1 MIETIILVVFVLGY
15 LAIAFE
21 HTLKLDKLIPALIM
35 MAVMW
40 GLISY
45 FDLTVFEIDTKNK
58 ELIPEKLKYV
68 MNYFLGHTA
77 EILVFLIGAMTI
89 VETIDFFNGFATIK
103 RLIKTKSKVKIL
115 WIICSLAFV
124 LSAIIDNLTAT
135 IVLITILQKLVTE
148 KNLKLW
154 YAGMIIVAANAGGA
168 WSPIGDITTTML
180 WIGNKVS
187 IVALIKF
194 LIIPSLVCMILP
206 TFIASNYK
214 IFQGEIQPTKTN
226 DTENPYGSKILIIG
240 LLSIVFVPIFKII
253 TDLPPYVGMM
263 LSLAVVST
271 IAEFFNY
278 SLKSSNNHDANS
290 PRIDFDSS
298 HHSPVHHALTK
309 IEMPSILFF
318 LGILMAVGALEALG
332 IVFGV
337 GQFLVSSFENVDWVL
352 FGGLDIVVF
361 VLGFLSAAIDNVPLV
376 AASMG
381 MFGEAIDNPLWHGIA
396 YAAGT
401 GGSMVI
407 IGSAAGVVAMGMEKI
422 DFIWYLKKIAFL
434 AFVGYLAGFLV
445 FIFLRDYVLM

>member
-1 MIETIILVVFVLGY
+1 MIEVIIITVFVLGY
-15 LAIAFE
+15 LGIAFE
-21 HTLKLDKLIPALIM
+21 HSLKIDKLIPALIM
-35 MAVMW
+35 MALMW

-58 ELIPEKLKYV
+58 VLMPDKLKYV
-68 MNYFLGHTA
+68 LNYFLGHTA

-89 VETIDFFNGFATIK
+89 VETVDFFNGFATIK
-103 RLIKTKSKVKIL
+103 RLIKTKNKVKIL
-115 WIICSLAFV
+115 WIICFLAFI

-135 IVLITILQKLVTE
+135 IVLITILQKLVTD

-180 WIGNKVS
+180 WIGEKVS
-187 IVALIKF
+187 IGALIKY
-194 LIIPSLVCMILP
+194 LIIPSLVCMIIP
-206 TFIASNYK
+206 TYVASKYNVFK
-214 IFQGEIQPTKTN
+214 GEITPPEKIES
-226 DTENPYGSKILIIG
+226 ENPYGFKILIIG
-240 LLSIVFVPIFKII
+240 LSSIVFVPVFKIF
-253 TDLPPYVGMM
+253 TGLPPYVGMM
-263 LSLAVVST
+263 LSLAVVAT
-271 IAEFFNY
+271 IAEFYNN
-278 SLKSSNNHDANS
+278 SLLKTSSVNTT
-290 PRIDFDSS
+290 
-298 HHSPVHHALTK
+298 HHSPIHYALTK

-337 GQFLVSSFENVDWVL
+337 GQWLVTTFENVDWVI
-352 FGGLDIVVF
+352 FEGLDIVVF

-381 MFGEAIDNPLWHGIA
+381 MFGESMDNPLWHGIA

-422 DFIWYLKKIAFL
+422 DFMWYLKKIAFL
-434 AFVGYLAGFLV
+434 AFIGYLAGFIT
-445 FIFLRDYVLM
+445 FILLRDFVL

>member
-1 MIETIILVVFVLGY
+1 MLETIIIIVFVLGY
-15 LAIAFE
+15 LGIAFE
-21 HTLKLDKLIPALIM
+21 HSLKIDKLIPALIM

-40 GLISY
+40 GIISY
-45 FDLTVFEIDTKNK
+45 FDMTVFEIDTKNK
-58 ELIPEKLKYV
+58 ELIPYKLKSV

-77 EILVFLIGAMTI
+77 EILIFLIGAMTI
-89 VETIDFFNGFATIK
+89 VETIDFFNGFSTIK
-103 RLIKTKSKVKIL
+103 KLIKTKSKVNIL
-115 WIICSLAFV
+115 WIICFLAFI

-135 IVLITILQKLVTE
+135 IVLITILQKLVQDRT
-148 KNLKLW
+148 LKLW

-180 WIGNKVS
+180 WIGEKVS
-187 IVALIKF
+187 IVALIKY
-194 LIIPSLVCMILP
+194 LIIPSLVCMIIP
-206 TFIASNYK
+206 TYVASKYK
-214 IFQGEIQPTKTN
+214 IFQGEIVPPKSSEK
-226 DTENPYGSKILIIG
+226 ENPYGSLILKIG
-240 LLSIVFVPIFKII
+240 LISIVFVPAFKIF
-253 TDLPPYVGMM
+253 TGLPPYVGMM
-263 LSLAVVST
+263 LSLAVVAT

-278 SLKSSNNHDANS
+278 KLISAESNSN
-290 PRIDFDSS
+290 IV

-337 GQFLVSSFENVDWVL
+337 GQWMVSTFENVDWVI

-381 MFGEAIDNPLWHGIA
+381 MFGEGIDDPLWHGIA

-401 GGSMVI
+401 GGSMII

-422 DFIWYLKKIAFL
+422 DFLWYLKKIAFL
-434 AFVGYLAGFLV
+434 AFIGYISGFIT
-445 FIFLRDYVLM
+445 FILLRDFVLS

>member
-1 MIETIILVVFVLGY
+1 MLETIIIIVFVLGY
-15 LAIAFE
+15 LGIAFE
-21 HTLKLDKLIPALIM
+21 HSLKVDKLIPALIM

-40 GLISY
+40 GIISY
-45 FDLTVFEIDTKNK
+45 FDMTVFEIDTKNK
-58 ELIPEKLKYV
+58 ELMPYKLKSV

-77 EILVFLIGAMTI
+77 EILIFLIGAMTI
-89 VETIDFFNGFATIK
+89 VETIDFFNGFKTIK
-103 RLIKTKSKVKIL
+103 KLIKTKSKVKIL
-115 WIICSLAFV
+115 RIICFLAFI

-135 IVLITILQKLVTE
+135 IVLVTILQKLVKDRT
-148 KNLKLW
+148 LKLW

-180 WIGNKVS
+180 WIGEKVS

-194 LIIPSLVCMILP
+194 LIIPSLVCMIIP
-206 TFIASNYK
+206 TYVASRYK
-214 IFQGEIQPTKTN
+214 VFQGEIDPPKNTEK
-226 DTENPYGSKILIIG
+226 ENPYGSLILKIG
-240 LLSIVFVPIFKII
+240 LISIVFVPAFKIF
-253 TDLPPYVGMM
+253 TGLPPYVGMM
-263 LSLAVVST
+263 LSLAVVAT
-271 IAEFFNY
+271 IAEFLNN
-278 SLKSSNNHDANS
+278 SLSSMK
-290 PRIDFDSS
+290 FDSGHS
-298 HHSPVHHALTK
+298 HHSPIHYALTK

-337 GQFLVSSFENVDWVL
+337 GQWMVSTFENVDWVI

-381 MFGEAIDNPLWHGIA
+381 MFGEAVDDPLWHGIA

-401 GGSMVI
+401 GGSMII

-422 DFIWYLKKIAFL
+422 DFMWYLKKIAFL
-434 AFVGYLAGFLV
+434 AFIGYIAGFMT
-445 FIFLRDYVLM
+445 FILLRDFVLI

>member
-68 MNYFLGHTA
+68 LNYFLGHTA

-115 WIICSLAFV
+115 WIICSLSFV

-135 IVLITILQKLVTE
+135 IVLITILQKLVTD

-187 IVALIKF
+187 IGALIKF

-206 TFIASNYK
+206 TFIASKYK
-214 IFQGEIQPTKTN
+214 VFQGEIQPPKTN
-226 DTENPYGSKILIIG
+226 DSENPFGSKILIIG
-240 LLSIVFVPIFKII
+240 LSSIVFVPIFKII

-263 LSLAVVST
+263 LSLAVVSI
-271 IAEFFNY
+271 IAESFNAKLAGP
-278 SLKSSNNHDANS
+278 SDGHNS
-290 PRIDFDSS
+290 PI
-298 HHSPVHHALTK
+298 HHALTK

-337 GQFLVSSFENVDWVL
+337 GQWLVSTFENVDWVL

-422 DFIWYLKKIAFL
+422 DFMWYLKKITFL

-445 FIFLRDYVLM
+445 FILLRDYVLM

>member
-58 ELIPEKLKYV
+58 ELIPEKLKYIL
-68 MNYFLGHTA
+68 NYFLGHTA

-135 IVLITILQKLVTE
+135 IVLITILQKLVTD

-187 IVALIKF
+187 IGALIKF

-206 TFIASNYK
+206 TFIASKYK
-214 IFQGEIQPTKTN
+214 VFQGEIQPPKTN
-226 DTENPYGSKILIIG
+226 DTENPFGSKILIIG
-240 LLSIVFVPIFKII
+240 LSSIVFVPIFKII

-263 LSLAVVST
+263 LSLAVVSI
-271 IAEFFNY
+271 IAESFNAKLAGP
-278 SLKSSNNHDANS
+278 SDG
-290 PRIDFDSS
+290 
-298 HHSPVHHALTK
+298 HHSPIHHALTK

-337 GQFLVSSFENVDWVL
+337 GQWLVSTFENVDWVL

-422 DFIWYLKKIAFL
+422 DFMWYLKKIAFL

-445 FIFLRDYVLM
+445 FILLRDYVLM

>member
-68 MNYFLGHTA
+68 LNYFLGHTA

-135 IVLITILQKLVTE
+135 IVLITILQKLVTD

-187 IVALIKF
+187 IGALIKF

-206 TFIASNYK
+206 TFIASKYK
-214 IFQGEIQPTKTN
+214 VFQGEIQPPKTN
-226 DTENPYGSKILIIG
+226 DTENPFGSKILIIG
-240 LLSIVFVPIFKII
+240 LSSIVFVPIFKII

-263 LSLAVVST
+263 LSLAVVSI
-271 IAEFFNY
+271 IAESFNAKLAGP
-278 SLKSSNNHDANS
+278 SDG
-290 PRIDFDSS
+290 
-298 HHSPVHHALTK
+298 HHSPIHHALTK

-337 GQFLVSSFENVDWVL
+337 GQWLVSTFENVDWVL

-422 DFIWYLKKIAFL
+422 DFMWYLKKIAFL

-445 FIFLRDYVLM
+445 FILLRDYILM

>member
-1 MIETIILVVFVLGY
+1 MLETIIIIVFVLGY
-15 LAIAFE
+15 LGIAFE
-21 HTLKLDKLIPALIM
+21 HSLKIDKLIPALIM

-40 GLISY
+40 GIISY
-45 FDLTVFEIDTKNK
+45 FDMTVFEIDTKNK
-58 ELIPEKLKYV
+58 ELIPYKLKSV

-77 EILVFLIGAMTI
+77 EILIFLIGAMTI
-89 VETIDFFNGFATIK
+89 VETIDFFNGFSTIK
-103 RLIKTKSKVKIL
+103 KLIKTKSKGRIL
-115 WIICSLAFV
+115 WIICFLAFI

-135 IVLITILQKLVTE
+135 IVLITILQKLVKDRT
-148 KNLKLW
+148 LKLW

-180 WIGNKVS
+180 WIGEKVS
-187 IVALIKF
+187 IVALIKY
-194 LIIPSLVCMILP
+194 LIIPSLVCMIIP
-206 TFIASNYK
+206 TYVASKYK
-214 IFQGEIQPTKTN
+214 IFQGEIVPPKSSEK
-226 DTENPYGSKILIIG
+226 ENPYGSLILKIG
-240 LLSIVFVPIFKII
+240 LISIVFVPAFKIF
-253 TDLPPYVGMM
+253 TGLPPYVGMM
-263 LSLAVVST
+263 LSLAVVAT

-278 SLKSSNNHDANS
+278 KLISTESNSNAV
-290 PRIDFDSS
+290 

-337 GQFLVSSFENVDWVL
+337 GQWMVSTFENVDWVI

-381 MFGEAIDNPLWHGIA
+381 MFGEAVDDPLWHGIA

-401 GGSMVI
+401 GGSMII

-422 DFIWYLKKIAFL
+422 DFLWYLKKIAFL
-434 AFVGYLAGFLV
+434 AFIGYIAGFLT
-445 FIFLRDYVLM
+445 FILLRDFVLV

>member
-68 MNYFLGHTA
+68 LNYFLGHTA

-135 IVLITILQKLVTE
+135 IVLITILQKLVTD

-187 IVALIKF
+187 IGALIKF

-206 TFIASNYK
+206 AFIASKYK
-214 IFQGEIQPTKTN
+214 VFQGEIQPPKTN
-226 DTENPYGSKILIIG
+226 DTENPFGSKILIIG
-240 LLSIVFVPIFKII
+240 LSSIVFVPIFKII

-263 LSLAVVST
+263 LSLAVVSI
-271 IAEFFNY
+271 IAESFNAKLAGP
-278 SLKSSNNHDANS
+278 SDG
-290 PRIDFDSS
+290 
-298 HHSPVHHALTK
+298 HHSPIHHALTK

-337 GQFLVSSFENVDWVL
+337 GQWLVSTFENVDWVL

-422 DFIWYLKKIAFL
+422 DFMWYLKKIAFL

-445 FIFLRDYVLM
+445 FILLRDYVLM

>member
-68 MNYFLGHTA
+68 LNYFLGHTA

-135 IVLITILQKLVTE
+135 IVLITILQKLVTD

-187 IVALIKF
+187 IGALIKF

-206 TFIASNYK
+206 TFIASKYK
-214 IFQGEIQPTKTN
+214 VFQGEIQPPKTN
-226 DTENPYGSKILIIG
+226 DTENPFGSKILIIG
-240 LLSIVFVPIFKII
+240 LSSIVFVPIFKII

-263 LSLAVVST
+263 LSLAVVSI
-271 IAEFFNY
+271 IAESFNAKLAGP
-278 SLKSSNNHDANS
+278 SDG
-290 PRIDFDSS
+290 
-298 HHSPVHHALTK
+298 HHSPIHHALTK

-337 GQFLVSSFENVDWVL
+337 GQWLVSTFENVDWVL

-422 DFIWYLKKIAFL
+422 DFMWYLKKIAFL

-445 FIFLRDYVLM
+445 FILLRDYVLM

>member
-1 MIETIILVVFVLGY
+1 MSLELIIIIVFVLGY
-15 LAIAFE
+15 LGIAFE
-21 HTLKLDKLIPALIM
+21 HSLKIDKLIPALIM

-40 GLISY
+40 GIISY
-45 FDLTVFEIDTKNK
+45 FDMTVFEIDTKNK
-58 ELIPEKLKYV
+58 DLIPYKLKSV

-77 EILVFLIGAMTI
+77 EILIFLIGAMTI
-89 VETIDFFNGFATIK
+89 VETVDFFNGFSTIK
-103 RLIKTKSKVKIL
+103 RLIKTKSKVRIL
-115 WIICSLAFV
+115 WIICFLAFI

-135 IVLITILQKLVTE
+135 IVLITILQKLVQDRT
-148 KNLKLW
+148 LKLW

-180 WIGNKVS
+180 WIGEKVS
-187 IVALIKF
+187 IVALIKY
-194 LIIPSLVCMILP
+194 LIIPSLVCMIIP
-206 TFIASNYK
+206 TYVASKYK
-214 IFQGEIQPTKTN
+214 IFQGEIVPPKSSEK
-226 DTENPYGSKILIIG
+226 ENPYGSLILKIG
-240 LLSIVFVPIFKII
+240 LISIVFVPAFKIF
-253 TDLPPYVGMM
+253 TGLPPYVGMM
-263 LSLAVVST
+263 LSLAVVAT

-278 SLKSSNNHDANS
+278 KLISAGSNSN
-290 PRIDFDSS
+290 IV

-337 GQFLVSSFENVDWVL
+337 GQWMVSTFENVDWVI

-361 VLGFLSAAIDNVPLV
+361 ILGFLSAAIDNVPLV

-381 MFGEAIDNPLWHGIA
+381 MFGEAIDDPLWHGIA

-401 GGSMVI
+401 GGSMII

-422 DFIWYLKKIAFL
+422 DFLWYLKKIAFL
-434 AFVGYLAGFLV
+434 AFIGYIAGFIT
-445 FIFLRDYVLM
+445 FILLRDFVII

>member
-1 MIETIILVVFVLGY
+1 MSLEIIIIIVFVLGY
-15 LAIAFE
+15 LGIAFE
-21 HTLKLDKLIPALIM
+21 HSLKIDKLIPALIM

-40 GLISY
+40 GIISY
-45 FDLTVFEIDTKNK
+45 FDMTVFEIDTKNK
-58 ELIPEKLKYV
+58 DLIPYKLKSV

-77 EILVFLIGAMTI
+77 EILIFLIGAMTI
-89 VETIDFFNGFATIK
+89 VETVDFFNGFSTIK
-103 RLIKTKSKVKIL
+103 RLIKTKSKVRIL
-115 WIICSLAFV
+115 WIICFLAFI

-135 IVLITILQKLVTE
+135 IVLITILQKLVQDRT
-148 KNLKLW
+148 LKLW

-180 WIGNKVS
+180 WIGEKVS
-187 IVALIKF
+187 IVALIKY
-194 LIIPSLVCMILP
+194 LIIPSLVCMIIP
-206 TFIASNYK
+206 TYVASKYK
-214 IFQGEIQPTKTN
+214 IFQGEIVSPKSSEK
-226 DTENPYGSKILIIG
+226 ENPYGSLILKIG
-240 LLSIVFVPIFKII
+240 LISIVFVPVFKIF
-253 TDLPPYVGMM
+253 TGLPPYVGMM
-263 LSLAVVST
+263 LSLAVVAT

-278 SLKSSNNHDANS
+278 KLISAGSNSN
-290 PRIDFDSS
+290 IV

-337 GQFLVSSFENVDWVL
+337 GQWMVSTFENVDWVI

-361 VLGFLSAAIDNVPLV
+361 ILGFLSAAIDNVPLV

-381 MFGEAIDNPLWHGIA
+381 MFGEAIDDPLWHGIA

-401 GGSMVI
+401 GGSMII

-422 DFIWYLKKIAFL
+422 DFLWYLKKIAFL
-434 AFVGYLAGFLV
+434 AFIGYIAGFIT
-445 FIFLRDYVLM
+445 FILLRDFVLI

>member
-68 MNYFLGHTA
+68 LNYFLGHTA

-89 VETIDFFNGFATIK
+89 VETIDFFDGFATIK

-135 IVLITILQKLVTE
+135 IVLITILQKLVTD

-154 YAGMIIVAANAGGA
+154 YAGMIIIAANAGGA

-187 IVALIKF
+187 IGALIKF

-206 TFIASNYK
+206 TFIASKYK
-214 IFQGEIQPTKTN
+214 VFQGEIQPPKTN
-226 DTENPYGSKILIIG
+226 DTENPFGSKILIIG
-240 LLSIVFVPIFKII
+240 LSSIVFVPIFKII

-263 LSLAVVST
+263 LSLAVVSI
-271 IAEFFNY
+271 IAESFNAKLAGP
-278 SLKSSNNHDANS
+278 SDG
-290 PRIDFDSS
+290 
-298 HHSPVHHALTK
+298 HHSPIHHALTK

-337 GQFLVSSFENVDWVL
+337 GQWLVSTFENVDWVL

-422 DFIWYLKKIAFL
+422 DFMWYLKKIAFL

-445 FIFLRDYVLM
+445 FILLRDYVLM

>member
-1 MIETIILVVFVLGY
+1 
-15 LAIAFE
+15 
-21 HTLKLDKLIPALIM
+21 LIQ
-35 MAVMW
+35 
-40 GLISY
+40 
-45 FDLTVFEIDTKNK
+45 KNK

-68 MNYFLGHTA
+68 LNYFLGHTA

-135 IVLITILQKLVTE
+135 IVLITILQKLVTD

-187 IVALIKF
+187 IGALIKF

-206 TFIASNYK
+206 TFIASKYK
-214 IFQGEIQPTKTN
+214 VFQGEIQPPKTN
-226 DTENPYGSKILIIG
+226 DNENPFGSKILIIG
-240 LLSIVFVPIFKII
+240 LSSIVFVPIFKII

-263 LSLAVVST
+263 LSLAVVSI
-271 IAEFFNY
+271 IAESFNAKLAGP
-278 SLKSSNNHDANS
+278 SDG
-290 PRIDFDSS
+290 
-298 HHSPVHHALTK
+298 HHSPIHHALTK

-337 GQFLVSSFENVDWVL
+337 GQWLVSTFENVDWVL

-422 DFIWYLKKIAFL
+422 DFMWYLKKITFL

-445 FIFLRDYVLM
+445 FILLRDFVLM

>member
-68 MNYFLGHTA
+68 LNYFLGHTA

-187 IVALIKF
+187 IGALIKF
-194 LIIPSLVCMILP
+194 LIIPSIVCMIIP
-206 TFIASNYK
+206 TYIASKYK
-214 IFQGEIQPTKTN
+214 VFQGEIQPPKTN
-226 DTENPYGSKILIIG
+226 DTENPFGSKILIIG
-240 LLSIVFVPIFKII
+240 LSSIVFVPIFKII

-263 LSLAVVST
+263 LSLAVVSI
-271 IAEFFNY
+271 IAESFNAKLAVP
-278 SLKSSNNHDANS
+278 SDG
-290 PRIDFDSS
+290 
-298 HHSPVHHALTK
+298 HHSPIHHALTK

-337 GQFLVSSFENVDWVL
+337 GQWLVSTFENVDWVL

-422 DFIWYLKKIAFL
+422 DFMWYLKKIAFL

-445 FIFLRDYVLM
+445 FILLRDYVLM

>member
-1 MIETIILVVFVLGY
+1 MLESIIIIVFVLGY
-15 LAIAFE
+15 LGIAFE
-21 HTLKLDKLIPALIM
+21 HSLKIDKLIPALIM

-40 GLISY
+40 GIISY
-45 FDLTVFEIDTKNK
+45 FDMTVFEIDTKNK
-58 ELIPEKLKYV
+58 ELIPYKLKSV

-77 EILVFLIGAMTI
+77 EILIFLIGAMTI
-89 VETIDFFNGFATIK
+89 VETIDFFNGFSTIK
-103 RLIKTKSKVKIL
+103 KLIKTKSKVNIL
-115 WIICSLAFV
+115 WIICFLAFI

-135 IVLITILQKLVTE
+135 IVLITILQKLVQDRT
-148 KNLKLW
+148 LKLW

-180 WIGNKVS
+180 WIGEKVS

-194 LIIPSLVCMILP
+194 LIIPSLVCMIIP
-206 TFIASNYK
+206 TYVASKYK
-214 IFQGEIQPTKTN
+214 IFQGEIVPPKSSEK
-226 DTENPYGSKILIIG
+226 ENPYGSLILKIG
-240 LLSIVFVPIFKII
+240 LISIVFVPAFKIF
-253 TDLPPYVGMM
+253 TGLPPYVGMM
-263 LSLAVVST
+263 LSLAVVAT

-278 SLKSSNNHDANS
+278 KLISAESNSN
-290 PRIDFDSS
+290 IV

-337 GQFLVSSFENVDWVL
+337 GQWMVSTFENVDWVI

-381 MFGEAIDNPLWHGIA
+381 MFGEGIDDPLWHGIA

-401 GGSMVI
+401 GGSMII

-422 DFIWYLKKIAFL
+422 DFLWYLKKIAFL
-434 AFVGYLAGFLV
+434 AFIGYISGFIT
-445 FIFLRDYVLM
+445 FILLRDFVLI

>member
-1 MIETIILVVFVLGY
+1 MIETVILVVFVLGY

-68 MNYFLGHTA
+68 LNYFLGHTA

-135 IVLITILQKLVTE
+135 IVLITILQKLVTD

-154 YAGMIIVAANAGGA
+154 YAGMIIVSANAGGA

-187 IVALIKF
+187 IGALIKF
-194 LIIPSLVCMILP
+194 LIVPSLVCMILP
-206 TFIASNYK
+206 TFIASKYK
-214 IFQGEIQPTKTN
+214 VFQGEIQPPKIN
-226 DTENPYGSKILIIG
+226 DTENPFGSKILIIG
-240 LLSIVFVPIFKII
+240 LSSIVFVPIFKII

-263 LSLAVVST
+263 LSLAVVSI
-271 IAEFFNY
+271 IAESFNAKLAGP
-278 SLKSSNNHDANS
+278 SDG
-290 PRIDFDSS
+290 
-298 HHSPVHHALTK
+298 HHSPIHHALTK

-337 GQFLVSSFENVDWVL
+337 GQWLVSTFENVDWVL

-422 DFIWYLKKIAFL
+422 DFMWYLKKIAFL

-445 FIFLRDYVLM
+445 FILLRDYVLM

>member
-68 MNYFLGHTA
+68 LNYFLGHTA

-135 IVLITILQKLVTE
+135 IVLITILQKLVTD

-154 YAGMIIVAANAGGA
+154 YAGMIIVSANAGGA

-187 IVALIKF
+187 IGALIKF
-194 LIIPSLVCMILP
+194 LIVPSLVCMILP
-206 TFIASNYK
+206 TFIASKYK
-214 IFQGEIQPTKTN
+214 VFQGEIQPPKIN
-226 DTENPYGSKILIIG
+226 DTENPFGSKILIIG
-240 LLSIVFVPIFKII
+240 LSSIVFVPIFKII

-263 LSLAVVST
+263 LSLAVVSI
-271 IAEFFNY
+271 IAESFNAKLAGP
-278 SLKSSNNHDANS
+278 SDG
-290 PRIDFDSS
+290 
-298 HHSPVHHALTK
+298 HHSPIHHALTK

-318 LGILMAVGALEALG
+318 LGILMAVGSLEALG

-337 GQFLVSSFENVDWVL
+337 GQWLVSTFENVDWVL

-422 DFIWYLKKIAFL
+422 DFMWYLKKIAFL

-445 FIFLRDYVLM
+445 FILLRDYVLM

>member
-1 MIETIILVVFVLGY
+1 MLETIVIIVFVLGY
-15 LAIAFE
+15 LGIAFE
-21 HTLKLDKLIPALIM
+21 HSLKVDKLIPALIM

-40 GLISY
+40 GIISY
-45 FDLTVFEIDTKNK
+45 FDMTVFEIDTKNK
-58 ELIPEKLKYV
+58 ELMPYKLKSV

-77 EILVFLIGAMTI
+77 EILIFLIGAMTI
-89 VETIDFFNGFATIK
+89 VETIDFFNGFKTIK
-103 RLIKTKSKVKIL
+103 KLIKTKSKVKIL
-115 WIICSLAFV
+115 WIICFLAFI

-135 IVLITILQKLVTE
+135 IVLVTILQKLVKDRT
-148 KNLKLW
+148 LKLW

-180 WIGNKVS
+180 WIGEKVS

-194 LIIPSLVCMILP
+194 LIIPSLVCMIIP
-206 TFIASNYK
+206 TYVASRYK
-214 IFQGEIQPTKTN
+214 VFQGEIDPPKNTEK
-226 DTENPYGSKILIIG
+226 ENPYGSLILKIG
-240 LLSIVFVPIFKII
+240 LISIVFVPAFKIF
-253 TDLPPYVGMM
+253 TGLPPYVGMM
-263 LSLAVVST
+263 LSLAVVAT
-271 IAEFFNY
+271 IAEFLNN
-278 SLKSSNNHDANS
+278 SLSSMKY
-290 PRIDFDSS
+290 DSGHS
-298 HHSPVHHALTK
+298 QHSPIHYALTK

-337 GQFLVSSFENVDWVL
+337 GQWMVSTFENVDWVI

-381 MFGEAIDNPLWHGIA
+381 MFGEAVDDPLWHGIA

-401 GGSMVI
+401 GGSMII

-422 DFIWYLKKIAFL
+422 DFMWYLKKIAFL
-434 AFVGYLAGFLV
+434 AFIGYIAGFMT
-445 FIFLRDYVLM
+445 FILLRDFVLI

>member
-68 MNYFLGHTA
+68 LNYFLGHTA

-135 IVLITILQKLVTE
+135 IVLITILQKLVTD

-187 IVALIKF
+187 IGALIKF

-206 TFIASNYK
+206 TFIASKYK
-214 IFQGEIQPTKTN
+214 VFQGEIQPPKTN
-226 DTENPYGSKILIIG
+226 DNENPFGSKILIIG
-240 LLSIVFVPIFKII
+240 LSSIVFVPIFKII

-263 LSLAVVST
+263 LSLAVVSI
-271 IAEFFNY
+271 IAESFNAKLAGP
-278 SLKSSNNHDANS
+278 SDG
-290 PRIDFDSS
+290 
-298 HHSPVHHALTK
+298 HHSPIHHALTK

-337 GQFLVSSFENVDWVL
+337 GQWLVSTFENVNWVL

-422 DFIWYLKKIAFL
+422 DFMWYLKKIAFL

-445 FIFLRDYVLM
+445 FILLRDYVLM

>member
-1 MIETIILVVFVLGY
+1 MLESIIIIVFVLGY
-15 LAIAFE
+15 LGIAFE
-21 HTLKLDKLIPALIM
+21 HSLKIDKLIPALIM

-40 GLISY
+40 GIISY
-45 FDLTVFEIDTKNK
+45 FDMTVFEIDTKNK
-58 ELIPEKLKYV
+58 ELIPYKLKSV

-77 EILVFLIGAMTI
+77 EILIFLIGAMTI
-89 VETIDFFNGFATIK
+89 VETIDFFNGFSTIK
-103 RLIKTKSKVKIL
+103 KLIKTKSKVNIL
-115 WIICSLAFV
+115 WIICFLAFI

-135 IVLITILQKLVTE
+135 IVLITILQKLVQDRT
-148 KNLKLW
+148 LKLW

-180 WIGNKVS
+180 WIGDKVS
-187 IVALIKF
+187 IVALIKY
-194 LIIPSLVCMILP
+194 LIIPSLVCMIIP
-206 TFIASNYK
+206 TYVASKYK
-214 IFQGEIQPTKTN
+214 IFQGDIVPPKSSEK
-226 DTENPYGSKILIIG
+226 ENPYGSLILKIG
-240 LLSIVFVPIFKII
+240 LISIVFVPAFKIF
-253 TDLPPYVGMM
+253 TGLPPYVGMM
-263 LSLAVVST
+263 LSLAVVAT

-278 SLKSSNNHDANS
+278 KLISAESNSN
-290 PRIDFDSS
+290 IV

-337 GQFLVSSFENVDWVL
+337 GQWMVSTFENVDWVI

-381 MFGEAIDNPLWHGIA
+381 MFGEGIDDPLWHGIA

-401 GGSMVI
+401 GGSMII

-422 DFIWYLKKIAFL
+422 DFLWYLKKIAFL
-434 AFVGYLAGFLV
+434 AFIGYISGFIT
-445 FIFLRDYVLM
+445 FILLRDFVLI

>member
-1 MIETIILVVFVLGY
+1 
-15 LAIAFE
+15 
-21 HTLKLDKLIPALIM
+21 M

-40 GLISY
+40 GIISY
-45 FDLTVFEIDTKNK
+45 FDMTVFEIDTKNK
-58 ELIPEKLKYV
+58 ELIPYKLKSV

-77 EILVFLIGAMTI
+77 EILIFLIGAMTI
-89 VETIDFFNGFATIK
+89 VETIDFFNGFSTIK
-103 RLIKTKSKVKIL
+103 KLIKTKSKVNIL
-115 WIICSLAFV
+115 WIICFLAFI

-135 IVLITILQKLVTE
+135 IVLITILQKLVQDRT
-148 KNLKLW
+148 LKLW

-180 WIGNKVS
+180 WIGEKVS

-194 LIIPSLVCMILP
+194 LIIPSLVCMIIP
-206 TFIASNYK
+206 TYVASKYK
-214 IFQGEIQPTKTN
+214 IFQGEIVPPKSLEK
-226 DTENPYGSKILIIG
+226 ENPYGSLILKIG
-240 LLSIVFVPIFKII
+240 LISIVFVPAFKIL
-253 TDLPPYVGMM
+253 TGLPPYVGMM
-263 LSLAVVST
+263 LSLAVVAT

-278 SLKSSNNHDANS
+278 KLISTESNSN
-290 PRIDFDSS
+290 IV

-337 GQFLVSSFENVDWVL
+337 GQWMVSTFENVDWVI

-381 MFGEAIDNPLWHGIA
+381 MFGEGIDDPLWHGIA

-401 GGSMVI
+401 GGSMII

-422 DFIWYLKKIAFL
+422 DFLWYLKKIAFL
-434 AFVGYLAGFLV
+434 AFIGYISGFIT
-445 FIFLRDYVLM
+445 FILLRDFVLI

>member
-1 MIETIILVVFVLGY
+1 MSLEIIIIIVFILGY
-15 LAIAFE
+15 LGIAFE
-21 HTLKLDKLIPALIM
+21 HSLKIDKLIPALIM

-40 GLISY
+40 GIISY
-45 FDLTVFEIDTKNK
+45 FDMTVFEIDTKNK
-58 ELIPEKLKYV
+58 DLIPYKLKSV

-77 EILVFLIGAMTI
+77 EILIFLIGAMTI
-89 VETIDFFNGFATIK
+89 VETVDFFNGFSTIK
-103 RLIKTKSKVKIL
+103 RLIKTKSKVRIL
-115 WIICSLAFV
+115 WIICFLAFI

-135 IVLITILQKLVTE
+135 IVLITILQKLVQDRT
-148 KNLKLW
+148 LKLW

-180 WIGNKVS
+180 WIGEKVS
-187 IVALIKF
+187 IVALIKY
-194 LIIPSLVCMILP
+194 LIIPSLVCMIIP
-206 TFIASNYK
+206 TYVASKYK
-214 IFQGEIQPTKTN
+214 IFQGEIVPPKSSEK
-226 DTENPYGSKILIIG
+226 ENPYGSLILKIG
-240 LLSIVFVPIFKII
+240 LISIVFVPVFKIF
-253 TDLPPYVGMM
+253 TGLPPYVGMM
-263 LSLAVVST
+263 LSLAVVAT

-278 SLKSSNNHDANS
+278 KLISAGSKSN
-290 PRIDFDSS
+290 IV

-337 GQFLVSSFENVDWVL
+337 GQWMVSTFENVDWVI

-361 VLGFLSAAIDNVPLV
+361 ILGFLSAAIDNVPLV

-381 MFGEAIDNPLWHGIA
+381 MFGEAIDDPLWHGIA

-401 GGSMVI
+401 GGSMII

-422 DFIWYLKKIAFL
+422 DFLWYLKKIAFL
-434 AFVGYLAGFLV
+434 AFIGYIAGFIT
-445 FIFLRDYVLM
+445 FILLRDFVLI

>member
-1 MIETIILVVFVLGY
+1 MSLEIIIIIVFVLGY
-15 LAIAFE
+15 LGIAFE
-21 HTLKLDKLIPALIM
+21 HSLKIDKLIPALIM

-40 GLISY
+40 GIISY
-45 FDLTVFEIDTKNK
+45 FDMTVFEIDTKNK
-58 ELIPEKLKYV
+58 DLIPYKLKSV

-77 EILVFLIGAMTI
+77 EILIFLIGAMTI
-89 VETIDFFNGFATIK
+89 VETVDFFNGFSTIK
-103 RLIKTKSKVKIL
+103 RLIKTKSKVRIL
-115 WIICSLAFV
+115 WIICFLAFI

-135 IVLITILQKLVTE
+135 IVLITILQKLVQDRT
-148 KNLKLW
+148 LKLW

-180 WIGNKVS
+180 WIGEKVS
-187 IVALIKF
+187 IVALIKY
-194 LIIPSLVCMILP
+194 LIIPSLVCMIIP
-206 TFIASNYK
+206 TYVASKYK
-214 IFQGEIQPTKTN
+214 IFQGEIVPPKSSEK
-226 DTENPYGSKILIIG
+226 ENPYGSLILKIG
-240 LLSIVFVPIFKII
+240 LTSIVFVPVFKIF
-253 TDLPPYVGMM
+253 TGLPPYVGMM
-263 LSLAVVST
+263 LSLAVVAT

-278 SLKSSNNHDANS
+278 KLISAGSKSN
-290 PRIDFDSS
+290 IV

-337 GQFLVSSFENVDWVL
+337 GQWMVSTFENVDWVI

-361 VLGFLSAAIDNVPLV
+361 ILGFLSAAIDNVPLV

-381 MFGEAIDNPLWHGIA
+381 MFGEAIDDPLWHGIA

-401 GGSMVI
+401 GGSMII

-422 DFIWYLKKIAFL
+422 DFLWYLKKIAFL
-434 AFVGYLAGFLV
+434 AFIGYIAGFIT
-445 FIFLRDYVLM
+445 FILLRDFVLI

>member
-1 MIETIILVVFVLGY
+1 MIEIIIISVFVLGY

-21 HTLKLDKLIPALIM
+21 HSLKIDKLIPALIM

-40 GLISY
+40 GIISY

-58 ELIPEKLKYV
+58 ELMPYKLKSV
-68 MNYFLGHTA
+68 LNYFLGHTA

-89 VETIDFFNGFATIK
+89 VETVDFFNGFATIK
-103 RLIKTKSKVKIL
+103 RLIKTKNKVKIL
-115 WIICSLAFV
+115 WIICFLAFI

-135 IVLITILQKLVTE
+135 IVLITILQKLVTD

-180 WIGNKVS
+180 WIGEKVS
-187 IVALIKF
+187 IGALIKF
-194 LIIPSLVCMILP
+194 LIIPSLVCMIIP
-206 TFIASNYK
+206 TYVASKYNVFK
-214 IFQGEIQPTKTN
+214 GEITPPKN
-226 DTENPYGSKILIIG
+226 SESENPYGIKILIIG
-240 LLSIVFVPIFKII
+240 LSSIVFVPVFKIF
-253 TDLPPYVGMM
+253 TGLPPYVGMM
-263 LSLAVVST
+263 LSLAIVAT
-271 IAEFFNY
+271 IAEFYNN
-278 SLKSSNNHDANS
+278 SLLKTAGSNSD
-290 PRIDFDSS
+290 
-298 HHSPVHHALTK
+298 HHSPIHHALTK

-337 GQFLVSSFENVDWVL
+337 GQWLVSTFENVDWIL
-352 FGGLDIVVF
+352 FEGLDIVVF

-401 GGSMVI
+401 GGSMII

-422 DFIWYLKKIAFL
+422 DFMWYLKKIAFL
-434 AFVGYLAGFLV
+434 AFIGYLAGFIT
-445 FIFLRDYVLM
+445 FILLRDFVL

>member
-1 MIETIILVVFVLGY
+1 MSLEIIIIIVFVLGY
-15 LAIAFE
+15 LGIAFE
-21 HTLKLDKLIPALIM
+21 HSLKIDKLIPALIM

-40 GLISY
+40 GIISY
-45 FDLTVFEIDTKNK
+45 FDMTVFEIDTKNK
-58 ELIPEKLKYV
+58 DLIPYKLKSV

-77 EILVFLIGAMTI
+77 EILIFLIGAMTI
-89 VETIDFFNGFATIK
+89 VETVDFFNGFSTIK
-103 RLIKTKSKVKIL
+103 RLIKTKSKVRIL
-115 WIICSLAFV
+115 WIICFLAFI

-135 IVLITILQKLVTE
+135 IVLITILQKLVQDRT
-148 KNLKLW
+148 LKLW

-180 WIGNKVS
+180 WIGEKVS
-187 IVALIKF
+187 IVALIKY
-194 LIIPSLVCMILP
+194 LIIPSLVCMIIP
-206 TFIASNYK
+206 TYVASKYK
-214 IFQGEIQPTKTN
+214 IFQGEIVPPKSSEK
-226 DTENPYGSKILIIG
+226 ENPYGSLILKIG
-240 LLSIVFVPIFKII
+240 LISIVFVPIFKIF
-253 TDLPPYVGMM
+253 TGLPPYVGMM
-263 LSLAVVST
+263 LSLAVVAT

-278 SLKSSNNHDANS
+278 KLISAGSNSN
-290 PRIDFDSS
+290 IV

-337 GQFLVSSFENVDWVL
+337 GQWMVSTFENVDWVI

-361 VLGFLSAAIDNVPLV
+361 ILGFLSAAIDNVPLV

-381 MFGEAIDNPLWHGIA
+381 MFGEAIDDPLWHGIA

-401 GGSMVI
+401 GGSMII

-422 DFIWYLKKIAFL
+422 DFLWYLKKIAFL
-434 AFVGYLAGFLV
+434 AFIGYIAGFIT
-445 FIFLRDYVLM
+445 FILLRDFVLI

>member
-1 MIETIILVVFVLGY
+1 MLETIIIIVFVLGY
-15 LAIAFE
+15 LGIAFE
-21 HTLKLDKLIPALIM
+21 HSLKVDKLIPALIM

-40 GLISY
+40 GIISY
-45 FDLTVFEIDTKNK
+45 FDMTVFEIDTKNK
-58 ELIPEKLKYV
+58 ELMPYKLKSV

-77 EILVFLIGAMTI
+77 EILIFLIGAMTI
-89 VETIDFFNGFATIK
+89 VETIDFFNGFKTIK
-103 RLIKTKSKVKIL
+103 KLIKTKSKVKIL
-115 WIICSLAFV
+115 WIICFLAFI

-135 IVLITILQKLVTE
+135 IVLVTILQKLVKDRT
-148 KNLKLW
+148 LKLW

-180 WIGNKVS
+180 WIGEKVS

-194 LIIPSLVCMILP
+194 LIIPSLVCMIIP
-206 TFIASNYK
+206 TYVASRYK
-214 IFQGEIQPTKTN
+214 VFQGEIDPPKNTEK
-226 DTENPYGSKILIIG
+226 ENPYGSLILKIG
-240 LLSIVFVPIFKII
+240 LISIVFVPAFKIF
-253 TDLPPYVGMM
+253 TGLPPYVGMM
-263 LSLAVVST
+263 LSLAVVAT
-271 IAEFFNY
+271 IAEFLNN
-278 SLKSSNNHDANS
+278 SLSSMK
-290 PRIDFDSS
+290 FDSGHS
-298 HHSPVHHALTK
+298 HHSPIHYALTK

-337 GQFLVSSFENVDWVL
+337 GQWMVSTFENVDWVI

-381 MFGEAIDNPLWHGIA
+381 MFGEAVDDPLWHGIA

-401 GGSMVI
+401 GGSMII

-422 DFIWYLKKIAFL
+422 DFMWYLKKIAFL
-434 AFVGYLAGFLV
+434 AFIG
-445 FIFLRDYVLM
+445 

>member
-1 MIETIILVVFVLGY
+1 MLETIIIIVFVLGY
-15 LAIAFE
+15 LGIAFE
-21 HTLKLDKLIPALIM
+21 HSLKVDKLIPALIM

-40 GLISY
+40 GIISY
-45 FDLTVFEIDTKNK
+45 FDMTVFEIDTKNK
-58 ELIPEKLKYV
+58 ELMPYKLKSV

-77 EILVFLIGAMTI
+77 EILIFLIGAMTI
-89 VETIDFFNGFATIK
+89 VETIDFFNGFKTIK
-103 RLIKTKSKVKIL
+103 KLIKTKSKVKIL
-115 WIICSLAFV
+115 WIICFLAFI

-135 IVLITILQKLVTE
+135 IVLVTILQKLVKDRT
-148 KNLKLW
+148 LKLW

-180 WIGNKVS
+180 WIGEKVS

-194 LIIPSLVCMILP
+194 LIIPSLVCMIIP
-206 TFIASNYK
+206 TYVATRYK
-214 IFQGEIQPTKTN
+214 VFQGEIDPPKNTEK
-226 DTENPYGSKILIIG
+226 ENPYGSLILKIG
-240 LLSIVFVPIFKII
+240 LISIVFVPAFKIF
-253 TDLPPYVGMM
+253 TGLPPYVGMM
-263 LSLAVVST
+263 LSLAVVAT
-271 IAEFFNY
+271 IAEFLNN
-278 SLKSSNNHDANS
+278 SLSSMK
-290 PRIDFDSS
+290 FDSGHS
-298 HHSPVHHALTK
+298 HHSPIHYALTK

-337 GQFLVSSFENVDWVL
+337 GQWMVSTFENVDWVI

-381 MFGEAIDNPLWHGIA
+381 MFGEAVDDPLWHGIA

-401 GGSMVI
+401 GGSMII

-422 DFIWYLKKIAFL
+422 DFMWYLKKIAFL
-434 AFVGYLAGFLV
+434 AFIGYIAGFIT
-445 FIFLRDYVLM
+445 FILLRDFVLI

>member
-1 MIETIILVVFVLGY
+1 MLETIIIIVFVLGY
-15 LAIAFE
+15 LGIAFE
-21 HTLKLDKLIPALIM
+21 HSLKVDKLIPALIM

-40 GLISY
+40 GIISY
-45 FDLTVFEIDTKNK
+45 FDMTVFEIDTKNK
-58 ELIPEKLKYV
+58 ELMPYKLKSV

-77 EILVFLIGAMTI
+77 EILIFLIGAMTI
-89 VETIDFFNGFATIK
+89 VETIDFFNGFKTIK
-103 RLIKTKSKVKIL
+103 KLIKTRSKVKIL
-115 WIICSLAFV
+115 WIICFLAFI

-135 IVLITILQKLVTE
+135 IVLVTILQKLVKDRT
-148 KNLKLW
+148 LKLW

-180 WIGNKVS
+180 WIGEKVS

-194 LIIPSLVCMILP
+194 LIIPSLVCMIIP
-206 TFIASNYK
+206 TYVASRYK
-214 IFQGEIQPTKTN
+214 VFQGEIDPPKNTEK
-226 DTENPYGSKILIIG
+226 ENPYGSLILKIG
-240 LLSIVFVPIFKII
+240 LISIVFVPAFKIF
-253 TDLPPYVGMM
+253 TGLPPYVGMM
-263 LSLAVVST
+263 LSLAVVAT
-271 IAEFFNY
+271 IAEFLNN
-278 SLKSSNNHDANS
+278 SLSSMK
-290 PRIDFDSS
+290 FDSGHS
-298 HHSPVHHALTK
+298 HHSPIHYALTK

-337 GQFLVSSFENVDWVL
+337 GQWMVSTFENVDWVI

-381 MFGEAIDNPLWHGIA
+381 MFGEAVDDPLWHGIA

-401 GGSMVI
+401 GGSMII

-422 DFIWYLKKIAFL
+422 DFMWYLKKIAFL
-434 AFVGYLAGFLV
+434 AFIGYIAGFMT
-445 FIFLRDYVLM
+445 FILLRDFVLI

>member
-68 MNYFLGHTA
+68 LNYFLGHTA
-77 EILVFLIGAMTI
+77 EILVFLIGALTI

-103 RLIKTKSKVKIL
+103 KLIKTKSKVKIL

-187 IVALIKF
+187 IGALIKF

-206 TFIASNYK
+206 TFIASKYK
-214 IFQGEIQPTKTN
+214 VFQGEIQPPKTN
-226 DTENPYGSKILIIG
+226 DAENPFGSKILIIG
-240 LLSIVFVPIFKII
+240 LSSIVFVPIFKII

-263 LSLAVVST
+263 LSLAVVSI
-271 IAEFFNY
+271 IAESFNAKLAGP
-278 SLKSSNNHDANS
+278 SDG
-290 PRIDFDSS
+290 
-298 HHSPVHHALTK
+298 HHSPIHHALTK

-337 GQFLVSSFENVDWVL
+337 GQWLVSTFENVDWVL

-422 DFIWYLKKIAFL
+422 DFMWYLKKIAFL

-445 FIFLRDYVLM
+445 FILLRDYVLM

>member
-68 MNYFLGHTA
+68 LNYFLGHTA

-135 IVLITILQKLVTE
+135 IVLITILQKLVTD

-180 WIGNKVS
+180 WIANKVS
-187 IVALIKF
+187 IGALIKF

-206 TFIASNYK
+206 TFIVSKYK
-214 IFQGEIQPTKTN
+214 VFQGEIEPPKTN
-226 DTENPYGSKILIIG
+226 DTENPFGSKILIIG
-240 LLSIVFVPIFKII
+240 LSSIVFVPIFKII

-263 LSLAVVST
+263 LSLAVVSI
-271 IAEFFNY
+271 IAESFNAKLAGP
-278 SLKSSNNHDANS
+278 SDG
-290 PRIDFDSS
+290 
-298 HHSPVHHALTK
+298 HHSPIHHALTK

-337 GQFLVSSFENVDWVL
+337 GQWLVSTFENVDWVL

-422 DFIWYLKKIAFL
+422 DFMWYLKKIAFL

-445 FIFLRDYVLM
+445 FILLRDYVLM